1 MGRIVEFCMQGV
13 LRRMSG
19 LVGFQLKHLPAL
31 RVFGQAARFHAGMP
45 AHPARNWSGDDA
57 ILDFPSAACPRIPD
71 HPSSIE
77 EVA

>member
-31 RVFGQAARFHAGMP
+31 RVFGQAARFQAGMP
-45 AHPARNWSGDDA
+45 AHPARNWSGGM
-57 ILDFPSAACPRIPD
+57 
-71 HPSSIE
+71 
-77 EVA
+77 